1 MTEARESKRQR
12 KRHGNIG
19 TRQRQTRYERELTQL
34 NKEQRTKQT
43 QKHKE
48 IHILNLSPLIITN
61 SLRRTQIT
69 VMVADPGS

>member
-19 TRQRQTRYERELTQL
+19 TRQTRYERELTH
-34 NKEQRTKQT
+34 KEQRTKQM

-48 IHILNLSPLIITN
+48 IPILNLSPEITN
-61 SLRRTQIT
+61 SLRKTQIT
-69 VMVADPGS
+69 VMVTDPGS

>member
-48 IHILNLSPLIITN
+48 IHILNLSPEITN
-61 SLRRTQIT
+61 SLRKTQIT

>member
-1 MTEARESKRQR
+1 MTEARESKRQQ

-19 TRQRQTRYERELTQL
+19 TRQRQTRHERELTQL
-34 NKEQRTKQT
+34 NKEQRTKRT

-48 IHILNLSPLIITN
+48 ILILNLSPEITN
-61 SLRRTQIT
+61 SLRKTQIT

>member
-19 TRQRQTRYERELTQL
+19 TRQTRYERELTQL
-34 NKEQRTKQT
+34 NKEQRTKQM

-48 IHILNLSPLIITN
+48 IPILNLSPEITN
-61 SLRRTQIT
+61 SLRKTQIT
-69 VMVADPGS
+69 VMVTDPGS